1 MLSPLRL
8 AHSTNIHPM
17 RQLVPTRYILLF
29 LTLFL
34 AVALPTKAHR
44 RIIQLPSLGHG
55 NGKQV
60 NATPILRHFLE
71 GPEPDLQKGSDTL
84 ELRFP
89 RGQYHFMREG
99 AIEREYFI
107 SNHDHVSSRP
117 IGLYLRGWHH
127 VIIDG
132 QGSELLFEDR
142 MLPIVL
148 DSCQDIELRHLTID
162 FTQPQIT
169 QLHILRSD
177 TASGIVF
184 TPAPWVQWRLTDKG
198 QLENYG
204 ANWQSIPEHGLAFD
218 PKTHELRYRTA
229 DLYFPNKNLRHL
241 TPSEARHMGIKG
253 STQHLLYA
261 PHWKEAQLPTG
272 TVFAARTGYRPQPAI
287 FITESRDIR
296 LDHLRIHFAEG
307 MGLLAQN
314 SHDLTLEHFDVRL
327 RPRSGRY
334 FTTQADATHF
344 VACTGKISVQHC
356 HFENMMDD
364 ALNVHGVYLKVTAR
378 EGKHT
383 LVGRFMHEQAFGYT
397 WAAVGDSVRLVTSR
411 DIQGLDGT
419 FHVRSILP
427 AEGASLTGARAV
439 RITFEEELPAD
450 YIPERQMSMENLTR
464 TPSVTFAHNLV
475 RHNRARGIL
484 INTPRPVL
492 IEGNTFDHVSGSAI
506 LFSTDNNMWYESGQT
521 RQVTI
526 RHNLFQDVLTSL
538 YQFTSAV
545 ISIHPII
552 PELGTQQHPFYGQ
565 GPASIRIEDNV
576 FRTFDTPLLHAI
588 STDGILWRGNKIEP
602 TKSYPKFH
610 PNQKRFLF
618 EGCRHIDLPPS
629 EVLE

>member
-1 MLSPLRL
+1 
-8 AHSTNIHPM
+8 M
-17 RQLVPTRYILLF
+17 RQLVPTRYILLL

-44 RIIQLPSLGHG
+44 RIIYLPSLGHG
-55 NGKQV
+55 KGKQV
-60 NATPILRHFLE
+60 NATPILRQFLE
-71 GPEPDLQKGSDTL
+71 GLEPDIQKGSDTL
-84 ELRFP
+84 EIRFP
-89 RGQYHFMREG
+89 RGQYHFMHEG

-117 IGLYLRGWHH
+117 IGLYLRGWYH

-132 QGSELLFEDR
+132 QGSELLFEDH

-177 TASGIVF
+177 TASGILF

-204 ANWQSIPEHGLAFD
+204 TNWQSIPEHGLAFD

-253 STQHLLYA
+253 STKHLLYA

-314 SHDLTLEHFDVRL
+314 SHDLTLEHFDVQL

-383 LVGRFMHEQAFGYT
+383 LVGRFMHEQAFGYA

-411 DIQGLDGT
+411 DIQGLDDT

-552 PELGTQQHPFYGQ
+552 PELAAQRHPFYGQ
-565 GPASIRIEDNV
+565 GPASIRIEDNI

-588 STDGILWRGNKIEP
+588 STDGILWRGNKIDP
-602 TKSYPKFH
+602 TTSYPKFH

>member
-1 MLSPLRL
+1 
-8 AHSTNIHPM
+8 M
-17 RQLVPTRYILLF
+17 RQLVPNRYTLLL

-34 AVALPTKAHR
+34 AVALPTKADR
-44 RIIQLPSLGHG
+44 RTIQLPSTLRSHK
-55 NGKQV
+55 GKQV
-60 NATPILRHFLE
+60 NATPILRTYLE
-71 GPEPDLQKGSDTL
+71 GLQPTLTQGGDTL

-89 RGQYHFMREG
+89 RGQYHFTREG
-99 AIEREYFI
+99 ATEREYFI
-107 SNHDHVSSRP
+107 SNHDHVGSRP
-117 IGLYLRGWHH
+117 IGLLLRGWRH
-127 VIIDG
+127 VLVRG
-132 QGSELLFEDR
+132 EGSELLFEDR
-142 MLPIVL
+142 MLPIVV
-148 DSCQDIELRHLTID
+148 DSCQGIELRGLTID
-162 FTQPQIT
+162 FTNPQIT

-177 TASGIVF
+177 TTHGTIFS
-184 TPAPWVQWRLTDKG
+184 PAPWVKWRITPTG
-198 QLENYG
+198 QVESYG
-204 ANWQSIPEHGLAFD
+204 TNWHTTPDHGLAFD
-218 PKTHELRYRTA
+218 PKTRELLYRTS
-229 DLYFPNKNLRHL
+229 DMSFPNKDIRQL
-241 TPSEARHMGIKG
+241 TRSEASTMGITG
-253 STQHLLYA
+253 HRTSPLLYA
-261 PHWKEAQLPTG
+261 PYWKDAHLPTG
-272 TVFAARTGYRPQPAI
+272 TVFVARTGYRPHPAI
-287 FITESRDIR
+287 FITNSRDIR
-296 LDHLRIHFAEG
+296 LEDMSIHFAEG
-307 MGLLAQN
+307 MGVLAQN
-314 SHDLTLEHFDVRL
+314 SQDITLERFHVQI
-327 RPRSGRY
+327 RPHSGRY

-344 VACTGKISVQHC
+344 VACRGQISVQHC
-356 HFENMMDD
+356 RFENMMDD

-383 LVGRFMHEQAFGYT
+383 LIGRFMHEQAFGYT

-411 DIQGLDGT
+411 DIQGLEGT

-427 AEGASLTGARAV
+427 AEGTDPVGARTV

-484 INTPRPVL
+484 INTPRSVL

-552 PELGTQQHPFYGQ
+552 PDLASQRRPFYGQ
-565 GPASIRIEDNV
+565 GPASIRIEENT

-602 TKSYPKFH
+602 TKSYPKYH

-618 EGCRHIDLPPS
+618 EGCRHIDIEPS
-629 EVLE
+629 DRTE

>member
-8 AHSTNIHPM
+8 AHSTDIHPM
-17 RQLVPTRYILLF
+17 RQLVPNRYTLLL

-44 RIIQLPSLGHG
+44 RIIHLPSLGHG
-55 NGKQV
+55 KDKQV

-71 GPEPDLQKGSDTL
+71 ELEPDIQKGSDTL

-89 RGQYHFMREG
+89 RGQYHFTREG

-107 SNHDHVSSRP
+107 SNHDHVGSRP
-117 IGLYLRGWHH
+117 IGLLLRGWRH

-198 QLENYG
+198 QMESYG
-204 ANWQSIPEHGLAFD
+204 TNWHTTPDHGLAFD
-218 PKTHELRYRTA
+218 PKTREILYRTS
-229 DLYFPNKNLRHL
+229 DMSFPNKDIRQL
-241 TPSEARHMGIKG
+241 TRSEASTMGITG
-253 STQHLLYA
+253 HHTSPLLYA
-261 PHWKEAQLPTG
+261 PHWKDSHLPTG

-356 HFENMMDD
+356 RFENMMDD

-411 DIQGLDGT
+411 DIQGFDGT

-538 YQFTSAV
+538 
-545 ISIHPII
+545 
-552 PELGTQQHPFYGQ
+552 
-565 GPASIRIEDNV
+565 
-576 FRTFDTPLLHAI
+576 
-588 STDGILWRGNKIEP
+588 
-602 TKSYPKFH
+602 
-610 PNQKRFLF
+610 
-618 EGCRHIDLPPS
+618 
-629 EVLE
+629 